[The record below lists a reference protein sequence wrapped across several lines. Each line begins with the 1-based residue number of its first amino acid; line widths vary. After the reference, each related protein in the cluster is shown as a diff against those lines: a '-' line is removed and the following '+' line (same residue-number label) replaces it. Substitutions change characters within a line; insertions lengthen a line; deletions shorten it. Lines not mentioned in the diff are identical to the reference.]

1 MQCSAQSI
9 LRRLNT
15 LTIDFRKVVVFDIR
29 WMRSRKDSTEI
40 KVACRGIIREAG
52 DDDENR
58 RRGECLPL
66 TPWQRSGGKAATSTC
81 KAETLLPLKAVTR
94 WRYFSDARHSG
105 TFSCSFS
112 SNFSHRLISYQSSL
126 PFPTVFIFFILSVV
140 NFNTDALTIEVI
152 FTVEMGC

>member
-1 MQCSAQSI
+1 M
-9 LRRLNT
+9 RLGMTTKTGGEANVY
-15 LTIDFRKVVVFDIR
+15 LWHHGNGEGVRQQL
-29 WMRSRKDSTEI
+29 SRARQQLHQQGS
-40 KVACRGIIREAG
+40 
-52 DDDENR
+52 NF
-58 RRGECLPL
+58 
-66 TPWQRSGGKAATSTC
+66 TC
-81 KAETLLPLKAVTR
+81 KAETHLPLKAVTR